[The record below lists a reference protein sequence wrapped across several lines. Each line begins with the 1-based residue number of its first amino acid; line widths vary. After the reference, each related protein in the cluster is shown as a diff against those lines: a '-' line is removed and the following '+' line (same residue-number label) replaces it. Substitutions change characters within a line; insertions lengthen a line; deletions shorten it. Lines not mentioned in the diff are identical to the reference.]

1 MDVNG
6 KNVLNLNCHYY
17 PYSRSQIIK
26 ETSITCLIPD
36 RRRALPAERATFL
49 EAGFINNIGNIEL
62 KIFLT
67 NVSLRPPKRNS
78 ESYLLTLHRGLEN
91 SHHTTPQFGFALLDT
106 ILNMNESKEISL
118 KQLFLLELK
127 ADFFFSLRAGFG

>member
-1 MDVNG
+1 MDVNS

-26 ETSITCLIPD
+26 ETSITCLMSD
-36 RRRALPAERATFL
+36 CRRALPAEMATFL
-49 EAGFINNIGNIEL
+49 EAGFINNTGNIEL

-67 NVSLRPPKRNS
+67 NVPPMTSKRNS
-78 ESYLLTLHRGLEN
+78 ESYLLTLHRALKNG
-91 SHHTTPQFGFALLDT
+91 HHITPQFGFALLDT
-106 ILNMNESKEISL
+106 ILNMNESKEMSL

-127 ADFFFSLRAGFG
+127 TDFFSFSP